1 MSSEPSDF
9 NDLAATPGGKRRV
22 ADQIGSVASAEKA
35 LVVFGPFEI
44 RAGGVYWTPA
54 AKNDDEPQAV
64 FFCSYIKP
72 LGIAR
77 TARGEDFSILFEM
90 VNPDQQKV
98 VFLLRNADLQKA
110 GGELARIEFAARGG
124 FFGVGI
130 RARQLFGD
138 FVSAILRHSRNLPR
152 FVLVDRTGWVQIAS
166 RWLFIL
172 PDSTIGEEATKK

>member
-1 MSSEPSDF
+1 MSSEKTDF
-9 NDLAATPGGKRRV
+9 NDLAAAPDGKRRV
-22 ADQIGSVASAEKA
+22 AEQIGSVACADKA
-35 LVVFGPFEI
+35 VATFAPFEI

-54 AKNDDEPQAV
+54 AKKEDEPQAL

-124 FFGVGI
+124 YFGVGI

-152 FVLVDRTGWVQIAS
+152 FVLVDRSGWIQVAN

-172 PDSTIGEEATKK
+172 PDSTIGEEVAKK

>member
-1 MSSEPSDF
+1 MAVDSDF
-9 NDLAATPGGKRRV
+9 NDLAAKPDGKRRV
-22 ADQIGSVASAEKA
+22 AEQIGSVASAGKA
-35 LVVFGPFEI
+35 LVVFGPFET

-54 AKNDDEPQAV
+54 AKKDDEAQAV

-77 TARGEDFSILFEM
+77 TAKGEDFSILFEM

-110 GGELARIEFAARGG
+110 GGEVARIEFAARGG

-138 FVSAILRHSRNLPR
+138 FVSAILKHSRNLPR
-152 FVLVDRTGWVQIAS
+152 FILVDRTGWVQIAG

-172 PDSTIGEEATKK
+172 PDSTIGEEVDKK

>member
-1 MSSEPSDF
+1 MSSELSDF

-22 ADQIGSVASAEKA
+22 ADQIGSVANADKA
-35 LVVFGPFEI
+35 VVVFGPFEI
-44 RAGGVYWTPA
+44 RAGGVYWAPA
-54 AKNDDEPQAV
+54 AKKDDEPQAI
-64 FFCSYIKP
+64 FFCSYVKP

-77 TARGEDFSILFEM
+77 TAKGEDFSILFEM

>member
-1 MSSEPSDF
+1 MAVDSDF
-9 NDLAATPGGKRRV
+9 NDLAAKPDGKRRV
-22 ADQIGSVASAEKA
+22 AEQIGSVASAGKA

-54 AKNDDEPQAV
+54 AKKDDEPQAV

-77 TARGEDFSILFEM
+77 TAKGEDFSILFEM

-110 GGELARIEFAARGG
+110 GGEVARIEFAARGG

-138 FVSAILRHSRNLPR
+138 FVSAILKHSRNLPR
-152 FVLVDRTGWVQIAS
+152 FILVDRTGWVQIAG

-172 PDSTIGEEATKK
+172 PDSAIGEEVGNK